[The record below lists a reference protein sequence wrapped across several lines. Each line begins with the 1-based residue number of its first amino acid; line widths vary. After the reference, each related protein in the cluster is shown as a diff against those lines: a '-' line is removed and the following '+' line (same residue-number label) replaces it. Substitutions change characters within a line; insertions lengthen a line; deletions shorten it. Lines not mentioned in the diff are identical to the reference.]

1 MRKVL
6 RAGAI
11 LGAAVAGLALAV
23 AATGLLYLVRGVS
36 LPGPVVRDALPLD
49 ELPRHDGVPLV
60 LFVAVWAPLA
70 LLLAGMARAL
80 RAERLTGAVLLA
92 LGVWGWTYASVG
104 VSLLVVRQIPAHDAF
119 RIAAQLRAVY
129 LPSAIVGLAAAFVC
143 RRRETDE
150 PRSPLLLA
158 ALVAATGAI
167 SVVDGILPSRPHTLL
182 AELSLARVTP
192 VASALVAPLGLALLL
207 VARGLARRK
216 RRAYHIAL
224 ALLIGLALL
233 QESHRFDYGALAAAL
248 VAVLLVARRQV
259 FDAPGDPTASPR
271 LAFRAA
277 ALLAAIYAYGLV
289 VLWVNRIQADQPFT
303 LRFALDETTRA
314 LIGLNLRGSPHV
326 VGGFGSWF
334 PISVFTIGLAAACW
348 LLLAWLGPW
357 RYRLAQEARE
367 RELAGALVAAYGAD
381 TLAPFAL
388 RADKSYFFSESERAF
403 VAYRV
408 VGGVAIVSGDPVGPA
423 GEIEELLERFV
434 RFARTRDWRIAVL
447 GASEQLLDLYRRH
460 GLQALYHGDE
470 AVLDVA
476 SFSLEGRPIRKV
488 RQSVHRLCRA
498 GFRAEMLHPF
508 EIDARLRT
516 ELEQIARSWRGNE
529 PARGF
534 AMALDALFRL
544 EDEDAVFVIGRD
556 PSGAV
561 MGFLHFAVVRPCSAL
576 SLSSMPRLRVTPNG
590 FNEWLICETVVWARE
605 HGFARLSLNFAPFA
619 ALLAP
624 EAEVRGVQRIE
635 RRALLALK
643 GRFQLDNLLLFN
655 RKFFP
660 SWERRF
666 VVYERR
672 RDLPRIGV
680 AALAAEA
687 YLPFSGRDRE

>member
-1 MRKVL
+1 
-6 RAGAI
+6 
-11 LGAAVAGLALAV
+11 
-23 AATGLLYLVRGVS
+23 
-36 LPGPVVRDALPLD
+36 
-49 ELPRHDGVPLV
+49 
-60 LFVAVWAPLA
+60 
-70 LLLAGMARAL
+70 
-80 RAERLTGAVLLA
+80 
-92 LGVWGWTYASVG
+92 
-104 VSLLVVRQIPAHDAF
+104 
-119 RIAAQLRAVY
+119 
-129 LPSAIVGLAAAFVC
+129 
-143 RRRETDE
+143 
-150 PRSPLLLA
+150 
-158 ALVAATGAI
+158 
-167 SVVDGILPSRPHTLL
+167 
-182 AELSLARVTP
+182 
-192 VASALVAPLGLALLL
+192 
-207 VARGLARRK
+207 
-216 RRAYHIAL
+216 
-224 ALLIGLALL
+224 LLIGLALL
-233 QESHRFDYGALAAAL
+233 HEAHRFDYGALTAAL
-248 VAVLLVARRQV
+248 VAVLLVARRHV

-271 LAFRAA
+271 LAIRAL
-277 ALLAAIYAYGLV
+277 ALLAAIYAYGAV

-314 LIGLNLRGSPHV
+314 LTGLNLGGSAHV
-326 VGGFGSWF
+326 AGGFGSWF
-334 PISVFTIGLAAACW
+334 PISVFAAGLAAAGW

-357 RYRLAQEARE
+357 RYRLAQQARE
-367 RELAGALVAAYGAD
+367 RELARSLVAAYGAD

-423 GEIEELLERFV
+423 DEIEELLERFV
-434 RFARTRDWRIAVL
+434 RFARMRDWRIAVL
-447 GASEQLLDLYRRH
+447 GASEQLLDVYRRH

-470 AVLDVA
+470 AVLDVP

-488 RQSVHRLCRA
+488 RQSVHRLRRA
-498 GFRAEMLHPF
+498 GFRVEVLHPR
-508 EIDARLRT
+508 EIGATLRA
-516 ELEQIARSWRGNE
+516 ELEQIARAWRGKE

-544 EDEDAVFVIGRD
+544 EDEEAVFVVGRD
-556 PSGAV
+556 PAGAV
-561 MGFLHFAVVRPCSAL
+561 TGFLHFAVVRPCASL
-576 SLSSMPRLRVTPNG
+576 SLSSMPRLRDTPNG

-605 HGFARLSLNFAPFA
+605 HGFARVSLNFAPFA

-624 EAEVRGVQRIE
+624 EAEIRGVQRIE

-687 YLPFSGRDRE
+687 YLPFSGRDRT